1 MLKNKKIIAAIS
13 VVLLIAI
20 VILIVVLAT
29 RHKHE
34 YKEVVTEPTCVDKG
48 YTTYTCSCGD
58 SYISNEV
65 DPLGHSYS
73 DWTVIKEATVDEEGL
88 KEKECIRCN
97 DKVSETIAK
106 LDHTH
111 NYTSV
116 VTNPTC
122 VDKGY
127 TTYTCSCSDSYKD
140 NEVDPLGHSY
150 SDWTVIKEATVD
162 EEGLKEKECIRCN
175 DKVSETIAKLDHTH
189 NYTSVV
195 TNPTC
200 VDKGYTTYTCSCGDS
215 YISNEVDPLGHTEE
229 LIPGKEATCTESG
242 LTEGKKCSVCNETLV
257 EQVEI
262 ETIDHAY
269 TEEVTEP
276 TCVDKG
282 YTTYTCS
289 CGDSYKDNETNALGH
304 TEEVIPAKEATC
316 TEKGLTEGKK
326 CSVCNET
333 LVEQVEIETIDH
345 AYTEEVTEPT
355 CTSKGYTTYTCKCGD
370 SYKDNETDVVDHDYK
385 EFSKIEATCKELGYV
400 TYKCSYCEDIQLEV
414 VDYADHKFEVDTC
427 SVCGLVL
434 MGKPYE
440 ENGYTYINLGMYP
453 QSVVTDLETIK
464 ALSTIYSYNSLG
476 YIEYNG
482 NEYKRTFAYIGYNDE
497 YKFNNGDI
505 IVNDRTY
512 YCLVEPIKWRV
523 LSEDANSYTLL
534 CDNIIYYMNYFK
546 YVSGRTDS
554 NGNSIA
560 TGNYEYSSI
569 RAWLNSYDGS
579 SYNVDNYTKEG
590 FYNVAFN
597 EEEKAI
603 INTTLVD
610 NSANSTHSST
620 NKYTCNDTYDK
631 VYLLSYKDALNPA
644 YGFETSE
651 NASDINKA
659 KMTTDYVRCMG
670 AMSVNEDSY
679 GKYEYWMRSTQADA
693 DCFVNL
699 INSYGFL
706 FLTEIAF
713 ENPRGVC
720 PAINISK

>member
-1 MLKNKKIIAAIS
+1 M
-13 VVLLIAI
+13 
-20 VILIVVLAT
+20 
-29 RHKHE
+29 
-34 YKEVVTEPTCVDKG
+34 
-48 YTTYTCSCGD
+48 
-58 SYISNEV
+58 
-65 DPLGHSYS
+65 
-73 DWTVIKEATVDEEGL
+73 
-88 KEKECIRCN
+88 
-97 DKVSETIAK
+97 
-106 LDHTH
+106 
-111 NYTSV
+111 
-116 VTNPTC
+116 
-122 VDKGY
+122 
-127 TTYTCSCSDSYKD
+127 
-140 NEVDPLGHSY
+140 
-150 SDWTVIKEATVD
+150 
-162 EEGLKEKECIRCN
+162 
-175 DKVSETIAKLDHTH
+175 
-189 NYTSVV
+189 
-195 TNPTC
+195 
-200 VDKGYTTYTCSCGDS
+200 
-215 YISNEVDPLGHTEE
+215 
-229 LIPGKEATCTESG
+229 IPGKEATCTESG

-262 ETIDHAY
+262 ET
-269 TEEVTEP
+269 
-276 TCVDKG
+276 K
-282 YTTYTCS
+282 
-289 CGDSYKDNETNALGH
+289 
-304 TEEVIPAKEATC
+304 
-316 TEKGLTEGKK
+316 
-326 CSVCNET
+326 
-333 LVEQVEIETIDH
+333 DH

-414 VDYADHKFEVDTC
+414 VDYVDHKFDVDTC

-440 ENGYTYINLGMYP
+440 ENGYTYINLGMFP

-482 NEYKRTFAYIGYNDE
+482 NEYKRTFANLVYNYE

-505 IVNDRTY
+505 IVDDRTY

-534 CDNIIYYMNYFK
+534 CDNIIYYMNYVK
-546 YVSGRTDS
+546 YVSDRKDS

-560 TGNYEYSSI
+560 IGNYEFSSI

-579 SYNVDNYTKEG
+579 SYKVNDYTKEG

-603 INTTLVD
+603 INTTFVD

-651 NASDINKA
+651 NARDINKA

-670 AMSVNEDSY
+670 AMSVEEDTY
-679 GKYEYWMRSTQADA
+679 GKCIYWTRSSAADA

-699 INSYGFL
+699 INLYGSLYL
-706 FLTEIAF
+706 FEMAY
-713 ENPRGVC
+713 ENPSGVC